1 MPRKPSVSIL
11 IRREKNVSFDDDQ
24 LAGFTSGSGVAVPCG
39 LSGKPV
45 PPGVIDT
52 FGVTGWVASR
62 VGPGEVAEGG
72 GGGGVVGGGDSVVG
86 GGGWVVGGD
95 AVVGGGGWV
104 VGGGAVVGGGGWVVG
119 GDSVVGGV
127 VGVGGF
133 VIVTTGEGEIGG
145 VFVTHRVGVMVT
157 PVCPVGVG
165 VELGGGVLVK
175 VTLAV
180 PVGVIKTGVVLGPGE
195 GAPVPAGVGLEVPPE
210 RGGWLPT
217 RVGVKEEG
225 KDGVVST
232 GKPLAPAPSGSKSR
246 KMSRLISGTRRVKES
261 TL

>member
-1 MPRKPSVSIL
+1 MPRKPAVSIL
-11 IRREKNVSFDDDQ
+11 IRREKNVSLDGFK
-24 LAGFTSGSGVAVPCG
+24 LARFTSGSGVAVPCG

-72 GGGGVVGGGDSVVG
+72 GGGVVVGGGGVSVGGCRVSVGGGGVSVGGCGVFVGCVGGVVGDGDSVVG
-86 GGGWVVGGD
+86 GL
-95 AVVGGGGWV
+95 
-104 VGGGAVVGGGGWVVG
+104 
-119 GDSVVGGV
+119 

-133 VIVTTGEGEIGG
+133 VIVTIGEGEIGG

-225 KDGVVST
+225 KEGVVST
-232 GKPLAPAPSGSKSR
+232 GKPLGPTPPGSKSR